1 MQQQQQSPKS
11 YFLNKNKINDLKATN
26 EKTEANNNKKI
37 EQSRS
42 GKDCK
47 QIEMTIQ
54 LFV

>member
-1 MQQQQQSPKS
+1 MQLQQQSPKS

-26 EKTEANNNKKI
+26 EKTEANKKI

-42 GKDCK
+42 GKDFK